1 LLFVFHVPWKSDTI
15 KPAHFR
21 RLILGG
27 DSMTDRL
34 IYLDH
39 AATTPV
45 DEQVVAAMLPYF
57 TEFYG
62 NPSSIHRAGR
72 AALEALDDA
81 RETLASV
88 LGASRKEIVFT
99 GGGSEA
105 DNLAIKGV
113 ALAQRQAGKGGHII
127 TSAIEHHAVLHAVEY
142 LEALGFEVTV
152 LPVDT
157 DGLVRPADLQAA
169 LRPDTVLATIMYANN
184 EIGTIQPLAELGAIC
199 RAKGVPLHTDA
210 VQATG
215 SLALNVDAL
224 NVDLLTLAAHKFYGP
239 KGVGALYVRRGT
251 PLLPQIN
258 GGGQERRRRAGT
270 ENVAGIVGMATALR
284 LAEEH
289 RASYAA
295 HCAELRDRL
304 IAGVLERI
312 PYTSLNGHATQRLP
326 NNANIAF
333 EYVEGESVLLVL
345 DQRGIAASSGSACT
359 SGSLEASH
367 VLTAL
372 GLPYERAIGSVRFS
386 VGKSTTAAD
395 IDYLLDVLPALIEQ
409 LRSVSPAYR

>member
-1 LLFVFHVPWKSDTI
+1 MSD
-15 KPAHFR
+15 R
-21 RLILGG
+21 
-27 DSMTDRL
+27 S

-45 DEQVVAAMLPYF
+45 DERVVAAMLPYF
-57 TEFYG
+57 TAQPG

-81 RETLASV
+81 RESVAAV

-113 ALAQRQAGKGGHII
+113 ALAQRQAGKGAHII
-127 TSAIEHHAVLHAVEY
+127 TSATEHHAVLHAVEY
-142 LEALGFEVTV
+142 LEQFGFEATV
-152 LPVDT
+152 LPVDSY
-157 DGLVRPADLQAA
+157 GLIRPADLRAA
-169 LRPDTVLATIMYANN
+169 IRPDTVLVSIMYANN

-199 RAKGVPLHTDA
+199 RERGVPLHTDA
-210 VQATG
+210 VQAAG
-215 SLALNVDAL
+215 SLALNVNEL

-284 LAEEH
+284 LAEEQ
-289 RASYAA
+289 RAQYVAQCSA
-295 HCAELRDRL
+295 LRDRL
-304 IAGVLERI
+304 IEGVLSRI
-312 PYTSLNGHATQRLP
+312 PYSSLNGHPARRLP

-333 EYVEGESVLLVL
+333 EFVEGESVLLLL
-345 DQRGIAASSGSACT
+345 DQQGIAASSGSACT

-367 VLTAL
+367 VLVAL
-372 GLPYERAIGSVRFS
+372 GLPHERAIGSVRFT
-386 VGKSTTAAD
+386 VGKSTTIED
-395 IDYLLDVLPALIEQ
+395 IDYLLDILPPLIER
-409 LRSVSPAYR
+409 LRSVSPLYRELEAKV